1 MADALGSGP
10 SVSNHVGVQLPFS
23 ASLEITFNLMAKG
36 DFLLF
41 A

>member
-23 ASLEITFNLMAKG
+23 ASFKITFNQLAKG
-36 DFLLF
+36 DFLL
-41 A
+41 